1 MCNHSFSKIPV
12 SLSHPSQ
19 WHRSS
24 IQARIPTSNIQ
35 PTQPTLTDKQ
45 KHLFTHNGKYFP
57 FYILHIGLIVIMCSA
72 NKINIWPSLSTS
84 KRIQVGI
91 LGAHCWFSW
100 LTTVDHQIRVLRGD
114 FRIRRTNRDSF
125 ITDNFMATI
134 WKTPKLAGPDVLSK
148 VKIIHKINPN
158 SNSLWLLAL
167 SIPIWW
173 YFSSSHSHVVDNWY
187 WFPFC
192 VDQLQHFHHKT
203 FLIVPWQTL
212 VQTTISSIKPVTGES
227 LVDC

>member
-1 MCNHSFSKIPV
+1 MTFSKCKLFLGDTGNHFVMGNHSFPRNPV
-12 SLSHPSQ
+12 TLSHPSQ

-114 FRIRRTNRDSF
+114 FRIRRTDRGSF
-125 ITDNFMATI
+125 ITDNLMATS
-134 WKTPKLAGPDVLSK
+134 WKTPKLA
-148 VKIIHKINPN
+148 
-158 SNSLWLLAL
+158 
-167 SIPIWW
+167 
-173 YFSSSHSHVVDNWY
+173 
-187 WFPFC
+187 
-192 VDQLQHFHHKT
+192 
-203 FLIVPWQTL
+203 
-212 VQTTISSIKPVTGES
+212 
-227 LVDC
+227 